1 MNELIEILRGMADML
16 DGPQNAGNL
25 VVPSIIHRFREA
37 ADTIEQ
43 LETEI
48 YTLREEVSAV
58 EEAMAKRAPLTI
70 MRGATTIIKGSY
82 SLEEENAALRER
94 LDKKF
99 KLIAQQGQELNRRD
113 EVIKKQEAKLDHV
126 TAERDA
132 AMEDCS
138 GMCITCAFNHD

>member
-1 MNELIEILRGMADML
+1 MSCQFKDEC
-16 DGPQNAGNL
+16 P
-25 VVPSIIHRFREA
+25 
-37 ADTIEQ
+37 
-43 LETEI
+43 
-48 YTLREEVSAV
+48 
-58 EEAMAKRAPLTI
+58 
-70 MRGATTIIKGSY
+70 SY
-82 SLEEENAALRER
+82 SGWCEGVKDDFSRCIPFIINAVKGARQENAALRER

-138 GMCITCAFNHD
+138 GMCITCAFNHDCAKHDNNDAGPSIWHCDCEDWQWRGSQKEDDGND